1 MPDAAVLVTDAT
13 VIRSLLEGE
22 GIVDLRPAG
31 EPVTVGAKLWLRAGG
46 PPAELKPAYRAL
58 ASLSRPPR
66 EGAVSGWAEVAGAGT
81 VHLDAKAVEA
91 LNGKTVLHVD
101 AMAGAEVQVVA
112 LRAHRLTEPVPG
124 DALPADP
131 ATTAS
136 EPALSDGAF
145 EAKLASVAE
154 SVPGFRR

>member
-1 MPDAAVLVTDAT
+1 VPDAAALVTDAT

-31 EPVTVGAKLWLRAGG
+31 EPVTVGARLWLQAGG

-58 ASLSRPPR
+58 ATLSPPP
-66 EGAVSGWAEVAGAGT
+66 GDAAVSGWAEVAGAGT

-91 LNGKTVLHVD
+91 LNGKTVIQVD
-101 AMAGAEVQVVA
+101 AMAGQEVQVVA
-112 LRAHRLTEPVPG
+112 LRAHRLAEPVAG
-124 DALPADP
+124 DRLPADP
-131 ATTAS
+131 AGTTS